1 MISVRLSKCKDN
13 VDTRSA
19 ELRRERVSECVCSG
33 VEKIA
38 CFFFFFFLTEIGG
51 WKKHATSPIFF
62 PEHTLRGRGRL
73 F

>member
-19 ELRRERVSECVCSG
+19 ERVSECAYSG

-38 CFFFFFFLTEIGG
+38 FFFFFFTEIGG
-51 WKKHATSPIFF
+51 WKNHATSPIFF